1 MKRVGKSGWRPRSLC
16 PWKDLL
22 IHQKRTIK
30 DFFFLLTTMH
40 SFGLPWE
47 ARQNVCITFSFS
59 SLLGAQEIDLKK
71 SFGWYLSLK
80 LLMEMSRTSPG
91 FPRKIKV
98 HPWLFKLKEL
108 ELTTPVRLS
117 LALNSCTHW
126 LVGSLLLLIP
136 PEFIGFLPPRLRVVR
151 WLPSKKWT
159 FYWSLCEGH
168 YSQSCFF
175 PR

>member
-30 DFFFLLTTMH
+30 DFFSFDHNALLWAPMRSTAKCVHYFLFL
-40 SFGLPWE
+40 
-47 ARQNVCITFSFS
+47 ITFGS
-59 SLLGAQEIDLKK
+59 SGDWPKK
-71 SFGWYLSLK
+71 SFGRYLSLK

-91 FPRKIKV
+91 FPRKISV